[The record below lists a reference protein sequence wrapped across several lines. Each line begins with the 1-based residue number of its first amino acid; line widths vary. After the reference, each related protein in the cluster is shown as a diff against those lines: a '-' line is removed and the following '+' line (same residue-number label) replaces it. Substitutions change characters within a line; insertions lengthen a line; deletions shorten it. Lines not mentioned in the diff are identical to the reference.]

1 VSLKVTKSAAGK
13 FDIEHVHS
21 MVAQILQGFRQS
33 VCELVVN
40 AQIAAIVQTLG
51 AELAHAQRSRLR
63 GMRDQTFKPVGLD
76 ACLELRASVRLTA
89 IANRLD
95 SGPTVAKQHAAATYY
110 G

>member
-1 VSLKVTKSAAGK
+1 
-13 FDIEHVHS
+13 

-33 VCELVVN
+33 VCKLVVN